1 MIIFLTVL
9 TTILTMLIMFM
20 FFLVVGLH
28 TRHESLMTRLIQ
40 LHATSQEQTR
50 LYTELAKYI
59 SDLTTVVEN
68 LSQITHDL
76 GVGMFENSF
85 KMVRDGGN
93 IFGGF
98 SPDEIAN
105 KMNKTEQYDLSDEDI
120 NELRKLFM
128 DMDDEELDDEEEV

>member
-9 TTILTMLIMFM
+9 TTILTMFIMFM

-59 SDLTTVVEN
+59 SDL
-68 LSQITHDL
+68 ICRR
-76 GVGMFENSF
+76 
-85 KMVRDGGN
+85 K
-93 IFGGF
+93 
-98 SPDEIAN
+98 P
-105 KMNKTEQYDLSDEDI
+105 KSDYT
-120 NELRKLFM
+120 
-128 DMDDEELDDEEEV
+128 